1 WRTNTSY
8 YKSDTNGGVLN
19 VSPAWHAQA
28 HEASLTLGCAYSAG
42 WLTQLQQWLRDSE
55 TSFKLVDAL
64 LATVHPKLHRRS
76 SAVRKQLL
84 ADEEITDLHE
94 LIKAWLTVF
103 TTISVMHNRETPFH
117 RDSKLAPQWYDL
129 FLSVGSYTNAILEL
143 PSLGIRARY
152 MPGTAALFSGLLL
165 RHGVSAVDRGDR
177 IGYVFYMRP
186 SVFHFASIS
195 VGKWVEYSSLC
206 T

>member
-1 WRTNTSY
+1 
-8 YKSDTNGGVLN
+8 
-19 VSPAWHAQA
+19 
-28 HEASLTLGCAYSAG
+28 
-42 WLTQLQQWLRDSE
+42 QWLHDSE
-55 TSFKLVDAL
+55 TSFKLVNAL
-64 LATVHPKLHRRS
+64 LATVHPELHRRS
-76 SAVRKQLL
+76 SAHYRLTTT
-84 ADEEITDLHE
+84 TDLHE
-94 LIKAWLTVF
+94 LIKAWPTVF
-103 TTISVMHNRETPFH
+103 TAISVVHNRETPFH
-117 RDSKLAPQWYDL
+117 CDSKLALCWYNL
-129 FLSVGSYTNAILEL
+129 FLSIGSYTDVILEL